1 MGILGQAVIH
11 YIIGV
16 CLWAPPEN
24 TRTLTGSARPPRWG
38 RLFLG
43 VRGACIAYRTICL
56 RAQSALQSRM
66 PAARRQKI
74 TLAEMRASGF
84 AVSLSTALILL
95 ALDDHDLR
103 RSMAG

>member
-1 MGILGQAVIH
+1 
-11 YIIGV
+11 
-16 CLWAPPEN
+16 
-24 TRTLTGSARPPRWG
+24 
-38 RLFLG
+38 
-43 VRGACIAYRTICL
+43 
-56 RAQSALQSRM
+56 M